1 MKLILLNVGKT
12 DESYLISGMQVYEKR
27 LKHYCSFEN
36 TFVNVPPPSA
46 KAPAAQVKQ
55 KEAEAIL
62 KKLKPD
68 DYVVLLDENGRQF
81 KSSGFA
87 QWLNLQMIKGCKRLV
102 FVTGGAFGFHE
113 SIMERAAE
121 SISLS
126 QMTFPH
132 QLVRLIFV
140 EQLYRAF
147 SILRNEPYHNE

>member
-1 MKLILLNVGKT
+1 MKIILLNVGKT

-36 TFVNVPPPSA
+36 AFVTPPPPSA
-46 KAPAAQVKQ
+46 RAPVFQVKQ

-81 KSSGFA
+81 KSAGFA
-87 QWLNLQMIKGCKRLV
+87 QWLNLQMVKGFKRLV
-102 FVTGGAFGFHE
+102 FITGGAFGFHE
-113 SIMERAAE
+113 SVVERSAE

-132 QLVRLIFV
+132 QLARLIFV